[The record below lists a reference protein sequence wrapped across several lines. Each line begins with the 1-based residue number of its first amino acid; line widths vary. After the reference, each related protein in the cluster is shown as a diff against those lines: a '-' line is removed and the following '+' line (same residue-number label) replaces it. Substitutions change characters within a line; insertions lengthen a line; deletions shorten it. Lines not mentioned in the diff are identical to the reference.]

1 MLPLTLAE
9 VAAAVGGELRGAD
22 GALTVRGVSTDTRRL
37 RPGDLFVALRGER
50 FDGDEFAARALAAGA
65 AAVLVRRETA
75 AALGHGRPCVAVD
88 DGVAALGAVAR
99 AVRRGAG
106 IKVVG
111 ITGSAG
117 KTSTKDILA
126 ALLRPVARV
135 VATHGNLN
143 NEVGLPLTLLE
154 VERSTEVAVVEM
166 AMRGPGQIRE
176 LAAIAEPDVAVITN
190 VAPVH
195 LELVGGIEDVAAA
208 KAEILDGL
216 GPGTAVVPGDE
227 PLLEGHLRRHEGRVV
242 TFGTPQSDVHLVEAE
257 ARGSGTHVLVDSF
270 GRRGTVDFNF
280 GGEHYLRD
288 AQAALAAFLELG
300 YRLDEARPGAAAV
313 TFSELRGEI
322 VALRG
327 GGLLLDDSYNANPAA
342 TRAALDHLV
351 TLAAGR
357 PAIALLGD
365 MRELGPEAPAYHRA
379 VGEYA
384 ARAGVQVVAAG
395 ELARHYLC
403 GAPHEVWFATVEE
416 LIAALPGALAPGSAV
431 LVKAS
436 RALAFERVAAAVKEA
451 HPPAA
456 NAGESGAAPAAGAMD
471 AGAGSGAEP
480 AAEEPAAPQPEG
492 AAPVAAGDGPAPDT
506 RPAGPPETTREVD

>member
-9 VAAAVGGELRGAD
+9 VATAVGGELRGAD

-65 AAVLVRRETA
+65 AAVVVRRETA
-75 AALGHGRPCVAVD
+75 DALGEGRPCIAVD
-88 DGVAALGAVAR
+88 DGVAALGALAR

-106 IKVVG
+106 VKVVG

-135 VATHGNLN
+135 VATQDNLN

-154 VERSTEVAVVEM
+154 VERSTEVVVVEM

-195 LELVGGIEDVAAA
+195 LELVGGIEDVAEA
-208 KAEILDGL
+208 KAEILEGL
-216 GPGTAVVPGDE
+216 GAGTAVVPGDE
-227 PLLEGHLRRHEGRVV
+227 PLLDRHLLRHEGRIV
-242 TFGTPQSDVHLVEAE
+242 TFGTPQSDVHVVEAE
-257 ARGSGTHVLVDSF
+257 ARGTGTHVLVDAF
-270 GRRGTVDFNF
+270 GRRATLDLSF

-313 TFSELRGEI
+313 VFSALRGDI
-322 VALRG
+322 VALHG

-342 TRAALDHLV
+342 TRAALDHLLA
-351 TLAAGR
+351 LAAGR

-403 GAPHEVWFATVEE
+403 GAPHEAWFPTVEA
-416 LIAALPGALAPGSAV
+416 LIAALPGALAPGSAI

-436 RALAFERVAAAVKEA
+436 RAMAFERVAAAVKEA
-451 HPPAA
+451 YPPAA
-456 NAGESGAAPAAGAMD
+456 NAGEA
-471 AGAGSGAEP
+471 GAEP
-480 AAEEPAAPQPEG
+480 APGTAVPGLRADDA
-492 AAPVAAGDGPAPDT
+492 AAGASSAA
-506 RPAGPPETTREVD
+506 AGPPPGVPQVASPETTREVD

>member
-22 GALTVRGVSTDTRRL
+22 GGVVVRAVSTDTRRL
-37 RPGDLFVALRGER
+37 RPGDLFVGLRGER

-65 AAVLVRRETA
+65 AAVVVRAATA
-75 AALGHGRPCVAVD
+75 DALGAGRPCLAVD
-88 DGVAALGAVAR
+88 DGVAALGRLAR
-99 AVRRGAG
+99 TVRRAAG
-106 IKVVG
+106 VKVVG

-126 ALLRPVARV
+126 ALLRPVART
-135 VATHGNLN
+135 VATRANLN
-143 NEVGLPLTLLE
+143 NEVGVPLTLLG

-166 AMRGPGQIRE
+166 AMRGPGQIGE
-176 LAAIAEPDVAVITN
+176 LARIAEPDVAVITN
-190 VAPVH
+190 IAPVH

-216 GPGTAVVPGDE
+216 GAGTAVVPGDE
-227 PLLEGHLRRHEGRVV
+227 PLLDPHLRGHRGRVV
-242 TFGTPQSDVHLVEAE
+242 TFGTPRSDVHVVEAE
-257 ARGSGTHVLVDSF
+257 SRGTGTHVLIDAF
-270 GRRGTVDFNF
+270 GRRGALELSF

-313 TFSELRGEI
+313 AFSESRGDI
-322 VALRG
+322 VALAG

-351 TLAAGR
+351 ALADGR
-357 PAIALLGD
+357 PAVAVLGD

-379 VGEYA
+379 VGEHA
-384 ARAGVQVVAAG
+384 AAAGVRVVAAG
-395 ELARHYLC
+395 DLARHYLC
-403 GAPHEVWFATVEE
+403 GAPGEKWYPSVEALLAGLSGEV
-416 LIAALPGALAPGSAV
+416 APGSAV

-436 RALAFERVAAAVKEA
+436 RALRFERVAAAVKEA
-451 HPPAA
+451 YPPAA
-456 NAGESGAAPAAGAMD
+456 NAGEAGATSP
-471 AGAGSGAEP
+471 AGP
-480 AAEEPAAPQPEG
+480 A
-492 AAPVAAGDGPAPDT
+492 VAGDGPAPGT
-506 RPAGPPETTREVD
+506 PETGTKGATRGER

>member
-1 MLPLTLAE
+1 MLPLTLGE

-75 AALGHGRPCVAVD
+75 VALGDGRPCVAVD
-88 DGVAALGAVAR
+88 DGVPALGALAR

-208 KAEILDGL
+208 KAEILEGL

-242 TFGTPQSDVHLVEAE
+242 TFGTPQSDVHLVESE
-257 ARGSGTHVLVDSF
+257 ARGTGTHVLVDSF

-342 TRAALDHLV
+342 TEAALDHLV
-351 TLAAGR
+351 ALAAGR

-365 MRELGPEAPAYHRA
+365 MRELGPDAPAYHRA

-403 GAPHEVWFATVEE
+403 GAPHEAWFPTVEE
-416 LIAALPGALAPGSAV
+416 LIRALPGALAPGSAV

-456 NAGESGAAPAAGAMD
+456 NAGEAGAAPAAD
-471 AGAGSGAEP
+471 
-480 AAEEPAAPQPEG
+480 EEPGVPRSEG
-492 AAPVAAGDGPAPDT
+492 AAAAAAGDGPAPGT
-506 RPAGPPETTREVD
+506 RPAGPPETTRGVD